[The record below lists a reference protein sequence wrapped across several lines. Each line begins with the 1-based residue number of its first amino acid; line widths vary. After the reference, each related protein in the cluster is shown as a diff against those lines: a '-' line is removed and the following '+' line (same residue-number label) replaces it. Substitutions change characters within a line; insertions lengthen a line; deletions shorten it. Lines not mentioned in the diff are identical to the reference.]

1 MITGAKGSIR
11 AETEDGYVAD
21 FTHPLRVTGV
31 KLPREALC
39 QTRDYPNADSRTR
52 ITKHHLPDQVVRIGD
67 DVTAIVEGEVSQRTG
82 RMLVNPNRHVSWRE
96 PYEIPEVIHVGGAAV
111 RWGINSSK

>member
-1 MITGAKGSIR
+1 MITGAKGSIK
-11 AETEDGYVAD
+11 AETEDGFVAD

-31 KLPREALC
+31 KLPRDALC
-39 QTRDYPNADSRTR
+39 QTRDYSSLGSRTR
-52 ITKHHLPDQVVRIGD
+52 ITKHHVPGQEVHIGD

-82 RMLVNPNRHVSWRE
+82 RMLVNPNRHASWRE
-96 PYEIPEVIHVGGAAV
+96 PYEIPEVMHIGGSAV